1 MTELDTLITREAT
14 GTSAG
19 LDSLEHDVWSRVE
32 RVQAKTRERSLRVT
46 ALGVAAA
53 IGGITGG
60 VMAPVGQASPTE
72 LSIFSPRLAASP
84 LDVRSALG

>member
-1 MTELDTLITREAT
+1 MTELDTLIAREAT

-19 LDSLEHDVWSRVE
+19 LDCLEHDVWSRVE
-32 RVQAKTRERSLRVT
+32 RLQAKARERSLRVT
-46 ALGVAAA
+46 ALGVAAV

-60 VMAPVGQASPTE
+60 VMAPAGQTSPTE

>member
-1 MTELDTLITREAT
+1 MTELDTLIARDAT
-14 GTSAG
+14 GTSTG
-19 LDSLEHDVWSRVE
+19 LDSLEHDVWSRVK
-32 RVQAKTRERSLRVT
+32 RVQAKARERSLRVT

-60 VMAPVGQASPTE
+60 VMAPVSQTSPTE